1 MVLVGGSGAWSAGG
15 WGSSSPL
22 SSANQLRIWSQDN
35 YGEDLVMAV
44 RGGGIFRW
52 DESSGTGTR
61 AQELSSITGANLVPT
76 KAIQVLTSE
85 TNRHLIVL
93 GADPISAG
101 ARTGSLD
108 PMLVAFLL
116 LKI

>member
-1 MVLVGGSGAWSAGG
+1 
-15 WGSSSPL
+15 
-22 SSANQLRIWSQDN
+22 
-35 YGEDLVMAV
+35 MAV

-108 PMLVAFLL
+108 PMLVAFSSSEDLYL
-116 LKI
+116 EDYKPLEVKEPPTLN